1 MRRITVMIL
10 AAALTLTATGCAA
23 GSAGGN
29 GAAGGNS
36 AAGGGTTAQSTAS
49 QGTASGGTDT
59 SSGTQTGNGDA
70 SEAASSAAAAN
81 VSSDTG
87 TSDIDALLSSADGR
101 LAKIKEKGVLEVC
114 TEPYFA
120 PNEFI
125 DSSKQ
130 GDEQYQGM
138 DIEIAKYIADRLG
151 VQLKIVP
158 LEFSAVLAGI
168 VDGKYDLAISS
179 LAYSPARAEVMRM
192 SKGYYFSQNAGYG
205 FAVRPEDKDKYSSV
219 ESLADAT
226 VVMQSG
232 SVQEAL
238 FDQNVTGCKEKK
250 LVSSTT
256 DAYLAVSEGKAD
268 VAICAIASAD
278 LYGESNGGNI
288 VTTGYRFDVSDE
300 MSGMRIA
307 ACQSDT
313 ESLIEFVDGCIDEL
327 NAAGQIEEW
336 NAYYTEYA
344 KSLGI
349 E

>member
-1 MRRITVMIL
+1 MRRITAMIL
-10 AAALTLTATGCAA
+10 AAALTFTATGCAA

-29 GAAGGNS
+29 G

-70 SEAASSAAAAN
+70 SEAASSAASAN

-179 LAYSPARAEVMRM
+179 LAYSPARAEAMRM

-205 FAVRPEDKDKYSSV
+205 FAVRPEDKDKYSFV

-288 VTTGYRFDVSDE
+288 VTTDYRFDVSDE

-307 ACQSDT
+307 ASQSDT
-313 ESLIEFVDGCIDEL
+313 ESLIEFVNGCIDEM

>member
-1 MRRITVMIL
+1 MRRITAMIL

-23 GSAGGN
+23 STAGGN
-29 GAAGGNS
+29 GAAGG
-36 AAGGGTTAQSTAS
+36 GMTAQSTAS

-81 VSSDTG
+81 VSSVSG
-87 TSDIDALLSSADGR
+87 TSDIDAILASADGR
-101 LAKIKEKGVLEVC
+101 LAKIREKGVLEVC

-288 VTTGYRFDVSDE
+288 VTTDYRFDVSDE

-313 ESLIEFVDGCIDEL
+313 ESLMEFVNGCIDEL

>member
-1 MRRITVMIL
+1 MRRITAMIL
-10 AAALTLTATGCAA
+10 AAALAFTATGCAA

-29 GAAGGNS
+29 G

-70 SEAASSAAAAN
+70 SEAASSAASAN

-288 VTTGYRFDVSDE
+288 VTTDYRFDVSDE

-307 ACQSDT
+307 ASQSDT
-313 ESLIEFVDGCIDEL
+313 ESLIEFVNGCIDEM

>member
-1 MRRITVMIL
+1 M
-10 AAALTLTATGCAA
+10 
-23 GSAGGN
+23 
-29 GAAGGNS
+29 
-36 AAGGGTTAQSTAS
+36 
-49 QGTASGGTDT
+49 
-59 SSGTQTGNGDA
+59 
-70 SEAASSAAAAN
+70 
-81 VSSDTG
+81 
-87 TSDIDALLSSADGR
+87 
-101 LAKIKEKGVLEVC
+101 LEVC

-179 LAYSPARAEVMRM
+179 LAYSPARAEAMRM

-205 FAVRPEDKDKYSSV
+205 FAVRPEDKDKYSFV

-288 VTTGYRFDVSDE
+288 VTTDYRFDVSDE

-307 ACQSDT
+307 ASQSDT
-313 ESLIEFVDGCIDEL
+313 ESLIEFVNGCIDEM

>member
-1 MRRITVMIL
+1 MKRFISVML
-10 AAALTLTATGCAA
+10 AAAVVLSSTACSAKESTGSAA
-23 GSAGGN
+23 QTQPVSESGASASAGG
-29 GAAGGNS
+29 
-36 AAGGGTTAQSTAS
+36 
-49 QGTASGGTDT
+49 
-59 SSGTQTGNGDA
+59 
-70 SEAASSAAAAN
+70 AASADSKAA
-81 VSSDTG
+81 D
-87 TSDIDALLSSADGR
+87 DAQDAKELTGR

-138 DIEIAKYIADRLG
+138 DIEIAKYIAQKLG
-151 VQLKIVP
+151 VSLKIVP

-168 VDGKYDLAISS
+168 VDGKYDLAVSS

-192 SKGYYFSQNAGYG
+192 SKGYYFSQDSGYG
-205 FAVRPEDKDKYSSV
+205 FAVRAEDKDRYRTLEDLS
-219 ESLADAT
+219 DAV

-238 FDQNVTGCKEKK
+238 FDQNITKVKEKK

-268 VAICAIASAD
+268 VAICAVSSAD
-278 LYGESNGGNI
+278 LYGESNSGSI
-288 VTTGYRFDVSDE
+288 VTTDYRFDVSDE
-300 MSGMRIA
+300 MTGMRIT
-307 ACQSDT
+307 ACLDDT
-313 ESLIEFVDGCIDEL
+313 ESLIEFVDECIDEL
-327 NAAGQIEEW
+327 NEAGQIEQW
-336 NAYYTEYA
+336 HDYYTEYA

-349 E
+349 D

>member
-1 MRRITVMIL
+1 MRRITAMIL
-10 AAALTLTATGCAA
+10 AAALTFTATGCAA

-29 GAAGGNS
+29 G

-70 SEAASSAAAAN
+70 SEAASSAASAN